1 MEERRAV
8 ILERKEIDDISY
20 SHPRFLAEN
29 TLQTA
34 IQISRAHIERK
45 YLDGEKRNLSS
56 AILRWLQ
63 LVSQG
68 TRVQGTIYRE
78 SCQNL
83 QSLWLYSKLYK
94 HRKRVH

>member
-1 MEERRAV
+1 MNFFLALEERRAV

-63 LVSQG
+63 LVNQG

-78 SCQNL
+78 SDL
-83 QSLWLYSKLYK
+83 AIYPSY
-94 HRKRVH
+94 V